1 MRAKWI
7 LQCLVSVLVIGL
19 LAGCLGSP
27 APSPS
32 DEGKKDDEEKAET
45 TVIRVAST
53 ETGPETM
60 EVLQTAGKEYEEE
73 FGVKVEVEAV
83 PLADVFTKI
92 NATYGTSA
100 QYDAFLSGYIGHI
113 ALLEK
118 EGKVAPVDDI
128 IENIGGKSDFYDGHI
143 LFPIKG
149 KTYWIPYDYN
159 LAYGYIRTDWL
170 EEKGLSVPKTWD
182 EFVNVAKA
190 FTDKENN
197 KYGLMMPLK
206 SDGATNWV
214 TSNLLWANNV
224 RIFDD
229 NWKVILDSPEMKP
242 NVVESLNLL
251 KELHQY
257 MPAEASNASY
267 AELTEA
273 FISEQVGMTFYSGRL
288 VDILE
293 QKNPALGEKFQVFGI
308 PMKDGSGVSASLG
321 YDSIAVLNSEH
332 TDETKKFVEWFYKE
346 KLNDFLHT
354 FGVHYFPAQES
365 IYNSEEWRSDEV
377 IKKYWETG
385 VVPQYDLLKNAELHS
400 IDSDG
405 PETDARPGEVFEA
418 YLIPKLFQKV
428 TLNNEDPEQAVEDI
442 ADEIRQ
448 LVGE

>member
-92 NATYGTSA
+92 NATYGTSS

>member
-1 MRAKWI
+1 MRRKG
-7 LQCLVSVLVIGL
+7 VLYSIIGFLIIGL
-19 LAGCLGSP
+19 LSGCLGST
-27 APSPS
+27 PSS
-32 DEGKKDDEEKAET
+32 DSDKEKGGEGENP
-45 TVIRVAST
+45 VIRIAST

-60 EVLQTAGKEYEEE
+60 EVLQNAGKEYEEKT
-73 FGVKVEVEAV
+73 GIKVEVEAV

-118 EGKVAPVDDI
+118 EGKVAAVDDI
-128 IENIGGKSDFYDGHI
+128 IENIGGHDDFYGGHI
-143 LFPIKG
+143 LFPIEG
-149 KTYWIPYDYN
+149 ETYWIPYDYN
-159 LAYGYIRTDWL
+159 LSYGYIRKDWL

-182 EFVNVAKA
+182 ELVNVAKA

-197 KYGLMMPLK
+197 KYGLIMPLK

-214 TSNLLWANNV
+214 TSNLLWANDV

-229 NWKVILDSPEMKP
+229 NWKVQLDSEEMKP
-242 NVVESLNLL
+242 KVVESLNLL
-251 KELHQY
+251 KNLYPY
-257 MPAEASNASY
+257 MPAEAANASY

-288 VDILE
+288 VDIIE
-293 QKNPALGEKFQVFGI
+293 QKRPDLGDKFEVFGI
-308 PMKDGSGVSASLG
+308 PMKDGNGVSASLG

-346 KLNDFLHT
+346 KLNEFLHT

-365 IYNSEEWRSDEV
+365 VYNSEEWRSDEV
-377 IKKYWETG
+377 ITKYWESG
-385 VVPQYDLLKNAELHS
+385 VEPQYNLLKNAELHS

-418 YLIPKLFQKV
+418 FLFPKLFQKV
-428 TLNNEDPEQAVEDI
+428 TLNNEDPEQAIDDI
-442 ADEIRQ
+442 AEEIRQ